1 MITAIIITRTRTRTT
16 TFTTIRCR
24 RARAGRRVG
33 GRYTTTHHYQHK
45 TTKHY
50 LHDFFDGIIFNAK
63 RRKQIVLWTS
73 FSSSSHT
80 ERRRQRTT
88 SNKNKNKNK
97 MMKKM
102 EKEKKRKKTTTNQ
115 RTTRP
120 IIEFRIKQQCIA
132 GCIAII
138 ETIIK

>member
-24 RARAGRRVG
+24 RARAGRWAG

-50 LHDFFDGIIFNAK
+50 LHDFDGTIFNAK

-115 RTTRP
+115 PTTRP
-120 IIEFRIKQQCIA
+120 IIEFRIKQQCMA

>member
-1 MITAIIITRTRTRTT
+1 MITAIIITRTRTT
-16 TFTTIRCR
+16 TFTTIRWR

-33 GRYTTTHHYQHK
+33 GWYTTTHHYQHK

-50 LHDFFDGIIFNAK
+50 LHDFDGIIFNAK

-80 ERRRQRTT
+80 ERRRRQRTT

-115 RTTRP
+115 PTTRP
-120 IIEFRIKQQCIA
+120 IIEFRIKQQCMA